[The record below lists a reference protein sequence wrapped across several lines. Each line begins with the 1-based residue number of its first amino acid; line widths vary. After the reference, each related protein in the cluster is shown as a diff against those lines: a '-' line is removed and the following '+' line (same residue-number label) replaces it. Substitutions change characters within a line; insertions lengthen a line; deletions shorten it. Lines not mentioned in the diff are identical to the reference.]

1 MTETN
6 IMIAQ
11 TRKIKH
17 TEFRNLSTI
26 AVENCDDVRKELEN
40 NCSVVCMYACK
51 LQAFQYIMIHELG
64 SSLFISK
71 HATLLCKFS

>member
-40 NCSVVCMYACK
+40 NCSVVCRG
-51 LQAFQYIMIHELG
+51 I
-64 SSLFISK
+64 
-71 HATLLCKFS
+71 TLVIIKNTKPILNASTECVFLS